1 MSCANTRCQ
10 WHRRDGGGCK
20 LFEGLAWEKCRQS
33 VKPGAKPAEKAK
45 PEKTKTAKGQAK

>member
-33 VKPGAKPAEKAK
+33 VKSGAKPAA
-45 PEKTKTAKGQAK
+45 KTKTEKKGQAK